1 MALNDDR
8 KWKGAPY
15 QMRPVTPYK
24 MEAPAPVVQR
34 VVPAATWR

>member
-1 MALNDDR
+1 MALNDD
-8 KWKGAPY
+8 KNWKGAPY